1 MMGLDRD
8 RLIELVQV
16 VVRNPLRAFLSALGV
31 GWGLFMIIITVGAAR
46 GLENGVKADMGNDVA
61 NSMFAWTMSTSIP
74 YKGYQR
80 GRGLEL
86 DIDDVRWLEA
96 NTQHLDLVCPEIQLG
111 GWQGTNN
118 VIHGKQSGAFDVS
131 GAIAQYQKVK
141 PMNITSGRFLNQA
154 DLDAVRK
161 VCVIG
166 SRVQDIL
173 FEFGENPLGETVQI
187 QGVLFRVVGVYTPKG
202 NDEDAQNEA
211 ESIYIPFT
219 TFGKAF
225 NTRDRVGWLSMLIKD
240 GVDAEE
246 AEEATKQLIKSRL
259 SVHPDDPRA
268 IGCWTMAEEFQ
279 KAELL
284 FSGMRLISLLF
295 GSLALLAGVIGITN
309 IMLISIK
316 ERTKELGIRR
326 SLGATPV
333 RILCQII
340 GETLFLTFLAG
351 LCGLVLGVGLLEAVD
366 GYLEGGGDA
375 GVFRHPEIDFGTVLT
390 VLCILLGMAIFAGI
404 LPALRALAIKPVE
417 ALRSEG

>member
-8 RLIELVQV
+8 RLTELVQV

-31 GWGLFMIIITVGAAR
+31 GWGLFMIIITVGAAE
-46 GLENGVKADMGNDVA
+46 GLENGVKADMGSDVS
-61 NSMFAWTMSTSIP
+61 NSMFAWTMSTSLP

-80 GRGLEL
+80 GRYVEM
-86 DIDDVRWLEA
+86 DIDDVHWLQA

-111 GWQGTNN
+111 GYRGTNN
-118 VIHGKQSGAFDVS
+118 VLRGKESGAFDVH
-131 GAIAQYQKVK
+131 GAIAEYPEVK
-141 PMNITSGRFLNQA
+141 PMNITEGRFLNEG
-154 DLDAVRK
+154 DLEQERK

-166 SRVQDIL
+166 SRVKEIL
-173 FEFGENPLGETVQI
+173 FELGEEALGETIQI
-187 QGVLFRVVGVYTPKG
+187 QGVIFRVVGVYTPKG
-202 NDEDAQNEA
+202 NGEDAQNDA
-211 ESIYIPFT
+211 ESIYIPFS
-219 TFGKAF
+219 TFAKSF
-225 NTRDRVGWLSMLIKD
+225 NTRGRVGWLSMLIKD

-246 AEEATKQLIKSRL
+246 AEEATKQLMKSRL
-259 SVHPDDPRA
+259 SIHPDDPRA
-268 IGCWTMAEEFQ
+268 IGSWSMAEEFQ

-326 SLGATPV
+326 SLGATPT
-333 RILCQII
+333 RILQQIV
-340 GETLFLTFLAG
+340 GETLFLTLLAG
-351 LCGLVLGVGLLEAVD
+351 LVGMVLGVGLLEAVD

-390 VLCILLGMAIFAGI
+390 VLCILLGMAIFAGV
-404 LPALRALAIKPVE
+404 LPAIRALAIKPVE

>member
-1 MMGLDRD
+1 MGLDRD

-16 VVRNPLRAFLSALGV
+16 VVRNPIRAFLSALGV

-46 GLENGVKADMGNDVA
+46 GLENGVKADMGDAVA
-61 NSMFAWTMSTSIP
+61 NSMFAWTENTTRP

-80 GRGLEL
+80 GRRVEL
-86 DIDDVRWLEA
+86 DTDDVQWLKE

-111 GWQGTNN
+111 GWRGTNN
-118 VIHGKQSGAFDVS
+118 VVRGRESGAFDVH
-131 GAIAQYQKVK
+131 GAIPEYQQVNPFRIVK
-141 PMNITSGRFLNQA
+141 GRFLNQG
-154 DLDAVRK
+154 DLDFERK

-166 SRVQDIL
+166 TRVAEIL
-173 FEFGENPLGETVQI
+173 FETDENPIGETLEI
-187 QGVLFRVVGVYTPKG
+187 QGVIFRVVGISKPRG
-202 NDEDAQNEA
+202 NDEDAENDA
-211 ESIYIPFT
+211 ESLYIPYT

-225 NTRDRVGWLSMLIKD
+225 NTGDRVGWLSMLIKD
-240 GVDAEE
+240 GVDADE
-246 AEEATKQLIKSRL
+246 AQEATKQLIKARL
-259 SVHPDDPRA
+259 SIHPDDARA
-268 IGCWTMAEEFQ
+268 IGSWSMAEEFQ

-284 FSGMRLISLLF
+284 FSAMRLVSLLF

-326 SLGATPV
+326 SLGATPI
-333 RILCQII
+333 RILQQII
-340 GETLFLTFLAG
+340 GETLFLTLLAG
-351 LCGLVLGVGLLEAVD
+351 LCGLVLGVGLLETVD

-390 VLCILLGMAIFAGI
+390 VLCILLGMSIFAGI

-417 ALRSEG
+417 ALRAEG

>member
-80 GRGLEL
+80 GRYVEL
-86 DIDDVRWLEA
+86 DIDDVAWLQA
-96 NTQHLDLVCPEIQLG
+96 NTQHLDLVCPEVQLG
-111 GWQGTNN
+111 GYRGTNN
-118 VIHGKQSGAFDVS
+118 VTRGKQSGAFDVH
-131 GAIAQYQKVK
+131 GAIAEYQQVK
-141 PMNITSGRFLNQA
+141 PMNITEGRFLNQG
-154 DLDAVRK
+154 DLDGERK

-166 SRVQDIL
+166 SRVQEIL
-173 FEFGENPLGETVQI
+173 FDFEEEPIGETVQI
-187 QGVLFRVVGVYTPKG
+187 QGVIFRVVGVYTPKG

-211 ESIYIPFT
+211 ESIYIPFS
-219 TFGKAF
+219 TFSKSF
-225 NTRDRVGWLSMLIKD
+225 NTRGRVGWLSMLIKD

-259 SVHPDDPRA
+259 SIHPDDPRA
-268 IGCWTMAEEFQ
+268 IGCWSMAEEFQ

-326 SLGATPV
+326 SLGATPI
-333 RILCQII
+333 RILRQII
-340 GETLFLTFLAG
+340 GETLFLTLLAG

-366 GYLEGGGDA
+366 G
-375 GVFRHPEIDFGTVLT
+375 
-390 VLCILLGMAIFAGI
+390 
-404 LPALRALAIKPVE
+404 
-417 ALRSEG
+417 

>member
-1 MMGLDRD
+1 MGLDRD

-16 VVRNPLRAFLSALGV
+16 VVRNPIRAFLSALGV

-46 GLENGVKADMGNDVA
+46 GLENGVKADMGDAVA
-61 NSMFAWTMSTSIP
+61 NSMFAWTENTTRP

-80 GRGLEL
+80 GRRVEL
-86 DIDDVRWLEA
+86 DTDDVQWLKE

-111 GWQGTNN
+111 GWRGTNN
-118 VIHGKQSGAFDVS
+118 VVRGRESGAFDVH
-131 GAIAQYQKVK
+131 GAIPQYQQVN
-141 PMNITSGRFLNQA
+141 PFRIVNGRFLNQG
-154 DLDAVRK
+154 DLDFERK

-166 SRVQDIL
+166 TRVAEIL
-173 FEFGENPLGETVQI
+173 FGTDENPIGETLEI
-187 QGVLFRVVGVYTPKG
+187 QGVIFRVVGISKPRG
-202 NDEDAQNEA
+202 NDEDAENDA
-211 ESIYIPFT
+211 ESLYIPYS

-225 NTRDRVGWLSMLIKD
+225 NTGDRVGWLSMLIKE
-240 GVDAEE
+240 GVDADE
-246 AEEATKQLIKSRL
+246 AQEATKQLIKARL
-259 SVHPDDPRA
+259 SIHPDDARA
-268 IGCWTMAEEFQ
+268 IGSWSMAEEFQ

-284 FSGMRLISLLF
+284 FSAMRLVSLLF

-326 SLGATPV
+326 SLGATPI
-333 RILCQII
+333 RILQQII
-340 GETLFLTFLAG
+340 GETLFLTLLAG
-351 LCGLVLGVGLLEAVD
+351 LCGLVLGVGLLETVD

-390 VLCILLGMAIFAGI
+390 VLCILLGMSIFAGI

-417 ALRSEG
+417 ALRAEG

>member
-8 RLIELVQV
+8 RLAELVQV

-46 GLENGVKADMGNDVA
+46 GLENGDKADMGSDVS
-61 NSMFAWTMSTSIP
+61 NSMFAWTMSTSLP

-80 GRGLEL
+80 GRYVEM
-86 DIDDVRWLEA
+86 DIDDVNWLQA
-96 NTQHLDLVCPEIQLG
+96 NTQHLDLVCPEVQLG
-111 GWQGTNN
+111 GYRGTNN
-118 VIHGKQSGAFDVS
+118 VVRGKQSGAFDVH
-131 GAIAQYQKVK
+131 GAIAEYPQVK
-141 PMNITSGRFLNQA
+141 PMNITEGRFLNEG
-154 DLDAVRK
+154 DLAGERK

-166 SRVQDIL
+166 SRVKDIL
-173 FEFGENPLGETVQI
+173 FEMGEEPLGETIQI
-187 QGVLFRVVGVYTPKG
+187 QGVIFRVVGVYTPKG

-211 ESIYIPFT
+211 ESIYIPFS

-225 NTRDRVGWLSMLIKD
+225 NTRGRVGWLSMLIKD

-246 AEEATKQLIKSRL
+246 AEEATKQLIKARL
-259 SVHPDDPRA
+259 SIHPDDPRA
-268 IGCWTMAEEFQ
+268 IGAWSMAEEFQ

-326 SLGATPV
+326 SLGATPL
-333 RILCQII
+333 RILQQII
-340 GETLFLTFLAG
+340 GETLFLTLLAG

-375 GVFRHPEIDFGTVLT
+375 GVFRHPEIDFRTVLT
-390 VLCILLGMAIFAGI
+390 VLCILLGMAIFAGV
-404 LPALRALAIKPVE
+404 LPAMRALAIRPVE

>member
-16 VVRNPLRAFLSALGV
+16 VVRNPLRAFLSSLGV

-61 NSMFAWTMSTSIP
+61 KSMFAWTMRTSIP

-80 GRGLEL
+80 GRWVEL
-86 DIDDVRWLEA
+86 DIDDVKWLQA

-111 GWQGTNN
+111 GYRGTNN
-118 VIHGKQSGAFDVS
+118 VIRGKQSGAFDVH
-131 GAIAQYQKVK
+131 GAIADYQQVR
-141 PMNITSGRFLNQA
+141 PMNITNGRFLNQA

-173 FEFGENPLGETVQI
+173 FEFEEDPIGETIQI
-187 QGVLFRVVGVYTPKG
+187 QGVIFRVVGVYTPKG
-202 NDEDAQNEA
+202 NDEDAQNES
-211 ESIYIPFT
+211 ESVYIPFT
-219 TFGKAF
+219 TFSKAF
-225 NTRDRVGWLSMLIKD
+225 NTQGRVGWLSMLIRE

-259 SVHPDDPRA
+259 SIHPDDPRA
-268 IGCWTMAEEFQ
+268 IGSWSMAEEFQ
-279 KAELL
+279 KAEML

-333 RILCQII
+333 RILRQII
-340 GETLFLTFLAG
+340 GETLFLTLLAG
-351 LCGLVLGVGLLEAVD
+351 LCGLVLGVGLLELVD
-366 GYLEGGGDA
+366 GLLEGGSDA

-390 VLCILLGMAIFAGI
+390 VLCILLGMAIFAGV
-404 LPALRALAIKPVE
+404 LPAMRAQANKPVE
-417 ALRSEG
+417 AVRSEG

>member
-80 GRGLEL
+80 GRWVEL
-86 DIDDVRWLEA
+86 DIDDVGWLQA
-96 NTQHLDLVCPEIQLG
+96 NTQHLDLVCPEVQLG
-111 GWQGTNN
+111 GYRGTNN
-118 VIHGKQSGAFDVS
+118 VTRGKQSGAFDVH
-131 GAIAQYQKVK
+131 GAIAEYQQVK
-141 PMNITSGRFLNQA
+141 PMNITEGRFLNQG
-154 DLDAVRK
+154 DMDGERK

-166 SRVQDIL
+166 SRVQEIL
-173 FEFGENPLGETVQI
+173 FEAGEEPLGETVQI
-187 QGVLFRVVGVYTPKG
+187 QGVIFRVVGVYTPKG

-211 ESIYIPFT
+211 ESIYIPFS
-219 TFGKAF
+219 TFSKAF
-225 NTRDRVGWLSMLIKD
+225 NTRGRVGWLSMLIKD

-259 SVHPDDPRA
+259 SIHPDDPRA
-268 IGCWTMAEEFQ
+268 IGSWSMAEEFQ

-333 RILCQII
+333 RILQQII
-340 GETLFLTFLAG
+340 GETLFLTLLAG
-351 LCGLVLGVGLLEAVD
+351 LVGLVLGVGLLEGVD
-366 GYLEGGGDA
+366 GLIEDGVDA

-390 VLCILLGMAIFAGI
+390 VLSILLGMAIFAGV
-404 LPALRALAIKPVE
+404 LPAMRALAIKPVE
-417 ALRSEG
+417 ALRAEG

>member
-1 MMGLDRD
+1 MGLDRD

-16 VVRNPLRAFLSALGV
+16 VVRNPIRAFLSALGV

-46 GLENGVKADMGNDVA
+46 GLENGVKADMGDAVA
-61 NSMFAWTMSTSIP
+61 NSMFAWTENTTRP

-80 GRGLEL
+80 GRRVEL
-86 DIDDVRWLEA
+86 DTDDVEWLKE

-111 GWQGTNN
+111 GWRGTNN
-118 VIHGKQSGAFDVS
+118 VVRGRESGAFDVH
-131 GAIAQYQKVK
+131 GAIPQYQQVN
-141 PMNITSGRFLNQA
+141 PFRIVNGRFLNQG
-154 DLDAVRK
+154 DLDFERK

-166 SRVQDIL
+166 TRVAEIL
-173 FEFGENPLGETVQI
+173 FGTDENPIGETLEI
-187 QGVLFRVVGVYTPKG
+187 QGIIFRVVGISKPRG
-202 NDEDAQNEA
+202 NDEDAENDA
-211 ESIYIPFT
+211 ESLYIPYS

-225 NTRDRVGWLSMLIKD
+225 NTGDRVGWLSMLIKE
-240 GVDAEE
+240 GVDADE
-246 AEEATKQLIKSRL
+246 AQEATKQLIKARL
-259 SVHPDDPRA
+259 SIHPDDARA
-268 IGCWTMAEEFQ
+268 IGSWSMAEEFQ

-284 FSGMRLISLLF
+284 FSAMRLVSLLF

-326 SLGATPV
+326 SLGATPI
-333 RILCQII
+333 RILQQII
-340 GETLFLTFLAG
+340 GETLFLTLLAG
-351 LCGLVLGVGLLEAVD
+351 LCGLVLGVGLLETVD

-390 VLCILLGMAIFAGI
+390 VLCILLGMSIFAGI

-417 ALRSEG
+417 ALRAEG

>member
-80 GRGLEL
+80 GRYVEL
-86 DIDDVRWLEA
+86 DIDDVAWLQA
-96 NTQHLDLVCPEIQLG
+96 NTQHLDLVCPEVQLG
-111 GWQGTNN
+111 GYRGTNN
-118 VIHGKQSGAFDVS
+118 VTRGKQSGAFDVH
-131 GAIAQYQKVK
+131 GAIAEYQQVK
-141 PMNITSGRFLNQA
+141 PMNITEGRFLNQG
-154 DLDAVRK
+154 DMDGERK

-166 SRVQDIL
+166 SRVQEIL
-173 FEFGENPLGETVQI
+173 FEAGEEPLGETVQI
-187 QGVLFRVVGVYTPKG
+187 QGVIFRVVGVYTPKG

-211 ESIYIPFT
+211 ESIYIPFS
-219 TFGKAF
+219 TFSKAF
-225 NTRDRVGWLSMLIKD
+225 NTRGRVGWLSMLIKD

-259 SVHPDDPRA
+259 SIHPDDPRA
-268 IGCWTMAEEFQ
+268 IGSWSMAEEFQ

-326 SLGATPV
+326 SLGATPS
-333 RILCQII
+333 RILQQII
-340 GETLFLTFLAG
+340 GETLFLTILAG
-351 LCGLVLGVGLLEAVD
+351 LVGLVLGVGLLEAVD
-366 GYLEGGGDA
+366 GFIEDGADA

-390 VLCILLGMAIFAGI
+390 VLSILLGMAIFAGV
-404 LPALRALAIKPVE
+404 LPAMRALAIKPVE
-417 ALRSEG
+417 ALRAEG

>member
-80 GRGLEL
+80 GRWVEL
-86 DIDDVRWLEA
+86 DIDDVAWLQA
-96 NTQHLDLVCPEIQLG
+96 NTQHLDLVCPEVQLG
-111 GWQGTNN
+111 GYRGTNN
-118 VIHGKQSGAFDVS
+118 VTRGKQSGAFDVH
-131 GAIAQYQKVK
+131 GAIAEYQQVK
-141 PMNITSGRFLNQA
+141 PMNITEGRFLNQG
-154 DLDAVRK
+154 DMDGERK

-166 SRVQDIL
+166 SRVQEIL
-173 FEFGENPLGETVQI
+173 FEAGEEPLGETVQI
-187 QGVLFRVVGVYTPKG
+187 QGVIFRVVGVYTPKG

-211 ESIYIPFT
+211 ESIYIPFS
-219 TFGKAF
+219 TFSKAF
-225 NTRDRVGWLSMLIKD
+225 NTRGRVGWLSMLIKD

-259 SVHPDDPRA
+259 SIHPDDPRA
-268 IGCWTMAEEFQ
+268 IGSWSMAEEFQ

-326 SLGATPV
+326 SLGATPS
-333 RILCQII
+333 RILQQII
-340 GETLFLTFLAG
+340 GETLFLTILAG
-351 LCGLVLGVGLLEAVD
+351 LVGLVLGVGLLEAVD
-366 GYLEGGGDA
+366 GFIEDGADA

-390 VLCILLGMAIFAGI
+390 VLSILLGMAIFAGV
-404 LPALRALAIKPVE
+404 LPAMRALAIKPVE
-417 ALRSEG
+417 ALRAEG

>member
-31 GWGLFMIIITVGAAR
+31 VWGLFMIIITVGAAR

-80 GRGLEL
+80 GRYVEL
-86 DIDDVRWLEA
+86 DIDDVAWLQA
-96 NTQHLDLVCPEIQLG
+96 NTQHLDLVCPEVQLG
-111 GWQGTNN
+111 GYRGTNN
-118 VIHGKQSGAFDVS
+118 VTRGKQSGAFDVH
-131 GAIAQYQKVK
+131 GAIAEYQQVK
-141 PMNITSGRFLNQA
+141 PMNITEGRFLNQG
-154 DLDAVRK
+154 DMDGERK

-166 SRVQDIL
+166 SRVQEIL
-173 FEFGENPLGETVQI
+173 FEAGEEPLGETVQI
-187 QGVLFRVVGVYTPKG
+187 QGVIFRVVGVYTPKG

-211 ESIYIPFT
+211 ESIYIPFS
-219 TFGKAF
+219 TFSKAF
-225 NTRDRVGWLSMLIKD
+225 NTRGRVGWLSMLIKD

-259 SVHPDDPRA
+259 SIHPDDPRA
-268 IGCWTMAEEFQ
+268 IGSWSMAEEFQ

-326 SLGATPV
+326 SLGATPS
-333 RILCQII
+333 RILQQII
-340 GETLFLTFLAG
+340 GETLFLTILAG
-351 LCGLVLGVGLLEAVD
+351 LVGLVLGVGLLEAVD
-366 GYLEGGGDA
+366 GFIEDGADA

-390 VLCILLGMAIFAGI
+390 VLSILLGMAIFAGV
-404 LPALRALAIKPVE
+404 LPAMRALAIKPVE
-417 ALRSEG
+417 ALRAEG

>member
-1 MMGLDRD
+1 MGLDRD

-16 VVRNPLRAFLSALGV
+16 VVRNPIRAFLSALGV

-46 GLENGVKADMGNDVA
+46 GLENGVKADMGDAVA
-61 NSMFAWTMSTSIP
+61 NSMFAWTENTTRP

-80 GRGLEL
+80 GRRVEL
-86 DIDDVRWLEA
+86 DTDDVEWLKE

-111 GWQGTNN
+111 GWRGTNN
-118 VIHGKQSGAFDVS
+118 VVRGRESGAFDVH
-131 GAIAQYQKVK
+131 GAIPQYQQVN
-141 PMNITSGRFLNQA
+141 PFRIVNGRFLNQG
-154 DLDAVRK
+154 DLDFERK

-166 SRVQDIL
+166 TRVAEIL
-173 FEFGENPLGETVQI
+173 FGTDENPIGETLEI
-187 QGVLFRVVGVYTPKG
+187 QGVIFRVVGISKPRG
-202 NDEDAQNEA
+202 NDEDAENDA
-211 ESIYIPFT
+211 ESLYIPYT

-225 NTRDRVGWLSMLIKD
+225 NTGDRVGWLSMLIKE
-240 GVDAEE
+240 GVDADE
-246 AEEATKQLIKSRL
+246 AQEATKQLIKARL
-259 SVHPDDPRA
+259 SIHPDDARA
-268 IGCWTMAEEFQ
+268 IGSWSMAEEFQ

-284 FSGMRLISLLF
+284 FSAMRLVSLLF

-326 SLGATPV
+326 SLGATPI
-333 RILCQII
+333 RILQQII
-340 GETLFLTFLAG
+340 GETLFLTLLAG
-351 LCGLVLGVGLLEAVD
+351 LCGLVLGVGLLETVD

-390 VLCILLGMAIFAGI
+390 VLCILLGMSIFAGI

-417 ALRSEG
+417 ALRAEG

>member
-1 MMGLDRD
+1 MGLDRD

-16 VVRNPLRAFLSALGV
+16 VVRNPIRAFLSALGV

-46 GLENGVKADMGNDVA
+46 GLENGVKADMGDAVA
-61 NSMFAWTMSTSIP
+61 NSMFAWTENTTRP

-80 GRGLEL
+80 GRRVEL
-86 DIDDVRWLEA
+86 DTDDVEWLKE

-111 GWQGTNN
+111 GWRGTNN
-118 VIHGKQSGAFDVS
+118 VVRGRESGAFDVH
-131 GAIAQYQKVK
+131 GAIPQYQQVN
-141 PMNITSGRFLNQA
+141 PFRIVNGRFLNQG
-154 DLDAVRK
+154 DLDFERK

-166 SRVQDIL
+166 TRVAEIL
-173 FEFGENPLGETVQI
+173 FGTDENPIGETLEI
-187 QGVLFRVVGVYTPKG
+187 QGVIFRVVGISKPRG
-202 NDEDAQNEA
+202 NDEDAENDA
-211 ESIYIPFT
+211 ESLYIPYS

-225 NTRDRVGWLSMLIKD
+225 NTGDRVGWLSMLIKE
-240 GVDAEE
+240 GVDADE
-246 AEEATKQLIKSRL
+246 AQEATKQLIKARL
-259 SVHPDDPRA
+259 SIHPDDARA
-268 IGCWTMAEEFQ
+268 IGSWSMAEEFQ

-284 FSGMRLISLLF
+284 FSAMRLVSLLF

-326 SLGATPV
+326 SLGATPI
-333 RILCQII
+333 RILQQII
-340 GETLFLTFLAG
+340 GETLFLTLLAG
-351 LCGLVLGVGLLEAVD
+351 LCGLVLGVGLLETVD

-390 VLCILLGMAIFAGI
+390 VLCILLGMSIFAGI

-417 ALRSEG
+417 ALRAEG